1 MAPKG
6 EKHPK
11 IKPVCLLHSLS
22 FFVRKNFR
30 QLNLPLIEKK
40 LQKVRKVI
48 LDILTF

>member
-6 EKHPK
+6 EKNPK
-11 IKPVCLLHSLS
+11 IKPVCMLHSLS

-40 LQKVRKVI
+40 LQKLRKVI

>member
-6 EKHPK
+6 EKNPE
-11 IKPVCLLHSLS
+11 IKPTCLLYCIS
-22 FFVRKNFR
+22 FFIKKNFC

-40 LQKVRKVI
+40 LQKVRKDI